1 MFVKNKIINKII
13 EIYLGAF
20 SLFSLISVNIVINDI
35 LRYCGIENNIISYLV
50 FIITI
55 STYIGLAV
63 AISNEKNNNSEM

>member
-20 SLFSLISVNIVINDI
+20 VFFSLISVNIVINDI